1 MTTQVEVHF
10 HLQQARNAAGKIRHQ
25 AVCEGCGEV
34 LDHNSTQKA
43 MLAICAHMIAA
54 HDYDMLS
61 V

>member
-1 MTTQVEVHF
+1 MTTQTEVRF
-10 HLQQARNAAGKIRHQ
+10 HLQQARNDVGKIRHQ

-43 MLAICAHMIAA
+43 MLAICDHMLKV

-61 V
+61 A